1 MITHI
6 YIINLHKPSSTFIN
20 PYQPFFMRL
29 LFTVTNDLTYD
40 QRMQRI
46 CTSLAAQGYTVEL
59 VGRELPQSLPL
70 VQQTFGQKRL
80 RCRFRKGFAF
90 YAEYNLR
97 LFAYLLTARYD
108 AVCSIDLDTLA
119 AGCCA
124 TLLRRKKRVF
134 DAHEYFTE
142 VPEVLH
148 RPLVRAFWG
157 GVARCCLPF
166 YRHAYTVGPA
176 LAGILG
182 KKYGLQFEVVRNTP
196 WGALGAPVEK
206 PPPRP
211 PVKGGSHI
219 EREKD
224 ADSSLDPTASEHT
237 HQRPSAAEWGQ
248 SPPFTGG
255 LGGASSTEHSATN
268 PLKQATKLNDLVTDT
283 ESTAV
288 PTAPPRRPVK
298 GGSHIEREND
308 ADSSLDPTASEH
320 TNQRPSA
327 AEWGQSP
334 PFTGGLGGGPPTSDA
349 VVILYQGALNAG
361 RGLEAAI
368 AAMQQLDNVQLWLAG
383 EGDLSAALRRLA
395 AQLGV
400 QDKVR
405 FLGFVRPE
413 DLIALTAQ
421 AWLGLNLLENLGQSY
436 YYSLANKF
444 FDYVQAE
451 VPVLTMNFPEY
462 RALNAEH
469 EVALLLDELSP
480 DRVAAAIRLL
490 RDDEA
495 LYARLQDSCT
505 SARRVWTW
513 EEDEKVLLEVWAAVR
528 N

>member
-1 MITHI
+1 
-6 YIINLHKPSSTFIN
+6 
-20 PYQPFFMRL
+20 MRL

-142 VPEVLH
+142 VPEVVH
-148 RPLVRAFWG
+148 RPLVRACWG

-224 ADSSLDPTASEHT
+224 P
-237 HQRPSAAEWGQ
+237 
-248 SPPFTGG
+248 
-255 LGGASSTEHSATN
+255 
-268 PLKQATKLNDLVTDT
+268 
-283 ESTAV
+283 
-288 PTAPPRRPVK
+288 
-298 GGSHIEREND
+298 
-308 ADSSLDPTASEH
+308 DSSLDPTASEH

-327 AEWGQSP
+327 AEWGQPP
-334 PFTGGLGGGPPTSDA
+334 PFTGGLGGAHPTADA

-495 LYARLQDSCT
+495 LYARLQGGSAA
-505 SARRVWTW
+505 ARRVWTW